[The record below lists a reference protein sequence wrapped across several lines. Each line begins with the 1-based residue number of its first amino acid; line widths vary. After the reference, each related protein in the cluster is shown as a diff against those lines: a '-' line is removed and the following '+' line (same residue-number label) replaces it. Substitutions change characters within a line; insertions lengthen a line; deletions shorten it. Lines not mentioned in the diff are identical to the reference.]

1 MVFQITTITTAAD
14 TAIVTTFAMKDFFR
28 LLNAATTLTCSH
40 IINGTA
46 NTAADIVFTCNGTD
60 STEKQLNVNR
70 LQKWFGGLMNQANN
84 PTSVLYKEPY
94 VMNLATIV
102 ADAGLTFTGATTSP
116 LTTTVVA

>member
-1 MVFQITTITTAAD
+1 MIFQITTITTAAD
-14 TAIVTTFAMKDFFR
+14 TDIVTSFNMKDFFR

-40 IINGTA
+40 YIQGTA
-46 NTAADIVFTCNGTD
+46 FVAADIVFTCNGTD
-60 STEKQLNVNR
+60 AAEKQLNVNR
-70 LQKWFGGLMNQANN
+70 LQAWFGNLMNQAHNG
-84 PTSVLYKEPY
+84 SILSKVY

>member
-1 MVFQITTITTAAD
+1 MIIQLTTITTAAD
-14 TAIVTTFAMKDFFR
+14 TAIVTSFNMQSMER
-28 LLNAATTLTCSH
+28 MLNAATTLTCTH
-40 IINGTA
+40 FIAGTA
-46 NTAADIVFTCNGTD
+46 NTTADIVFTCNGTD

-70 LQKWFGGLMNQANN
+70 LQSWLGGLWAQANN
-84 PTSVLYKEPY
+84 PASVLYSKPY

>member
-1 MVFQITTITTAAD
+1 MIFQITTITTAAD
-14 TAIVTTFAMKDFFR
+14 TAIVTTLRMKDFYQ

-60 STEKQLNVNR
+60 AAEKQLNVNR
-70 LQKWFGGLMNQANN
+70 LQAWFGQLMVASQS
-84 PTSVLYKEPY
+84 SVVSKVY

>member
-1 MVFQITTITTAAD
+1 MIFQITTITTSAD
-14 TAIVTTFAMKDFFR
+14 TAIVTSFNMKDFFR

-40 IINGTA
+40 YIQGTA
-46 NTAADIVFTCNGTD
+46 FVAADIVFTCTGATSAD
-60 STEKQLNVNR
+60 TQDNVNK
-70 LQKWFGGLMNQANN
+70 LQAWFGNLMNQANN
-84 PTSVLYKEPY
+84 GSILSKVY